1 LILGARQGAHKMV
14 FMNNPDAV
22 FNGSIDLKLALPEL
36 HAQIKHIVREV
47 MTINDAGHGCN

>member
-1 LILGARQGAHKMV
+1 MV